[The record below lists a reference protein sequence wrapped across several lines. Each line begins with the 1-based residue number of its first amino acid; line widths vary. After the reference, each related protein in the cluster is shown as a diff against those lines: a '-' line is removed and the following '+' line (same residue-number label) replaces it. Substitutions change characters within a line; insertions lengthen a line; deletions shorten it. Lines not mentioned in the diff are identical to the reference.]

1 MKNRIGLKCP
11 LTLTQLR
18 VLQAAAWYG
27 TNSEGLSAELEL
39 SKHTINNH
47 FSHINQLLEC
57 PSRADSVLLSLR
69 KGWIE
74 LMPERTS
81 QRQSTKKASYAQAA

>member
-69 KGWIE
+69 NGWIE
-74 LMPERTS
+74 LMPERANR
-81 QRQSTKKASYAQAA
+81 RQSSKKTSYAQAA

>member
-1 MKNRIGLKCP
+1 M
-11 LTLTQLR
+11 TQLR

-69 KGWIE
+69 NGWIE
-74 LMPERTS
+74 LMPERS
-81 QRQSTKKASYAQAA
+81 SRRQSTKKASYAQAA